1 MSKNQGKKFVPKIEF
16 SANNRLQKR
25 FFMMVFRICRF
36 RMDDWRRSW
45 WKASTRS
52 WRTAKVCWIRKN
64 DDARGTRSWWS
75 SGNYSYLGLFTLPC
89 DLLTPFEPRAQ
100 TFKVN
105 VELSTHGPTKKS
117 MMIEWLSWSLQKTSD
132 FLRSFRNNFAAG
144 LQVWIISPVSA
155 DSGLTDDSDLKTS
168 SWSFFSP
175 DDLQI
180 ISLSDSW
187 SCSEGRISLQKPS
200 QVCLKTFHK
209 IWRALKT
216 SEGSKLGYS
225 IFLL

>member
-16 SANNRLQKR
+16 SANNRQQKR

-75 SGNYSYLGLFTLPC
+75 SGNNSYLGLALRILFLWPPMKT
-89 DLLTPFEPRAQ
+89 R
-100 TFKVN
+100 
-105 VELSTHGPTKKS
+105 
-117 MMIEWLSWSLQKTSD
+117 SLQKTSD
-132 FLRSFRNNFAAG
+132 FLWSFRNNSAAC
-144 LQVWIISPVSA
+144 LQVWIISPASA
-155 DSGLTDDSDLKTS
+155 DSGLRDDSDLKTS
-168 SWSFFSP
+168 SWSFLSP

-180 ISLSDSW
+180 ISSRDSW
-187 SCSEGRISLQKPS
+187 RCSEGRISLQKPS
-200 QVCLKTFHK
+200 QACLKTFHK

-225 IFLL
+225 NIFL